1 MVAGGGV
8 IVLAVVIYLIAS
20 AGRGRRRK
28 PTDTLDDLAAVR
40 ASGSPPSVPPASL
53 PPVSMPAPSAVP
65 AAAPAK
71 SGAWHCPACRRE
83 YSAAGFC
90 ADDGIA
96 RVSGPAPTGAR
107 TAIWLACPK
116 CGRGYSQETKFCPM
130 ERELLLPY
138 GLGMTNFRATLKGR
152 PEPPERVCPR
162 CGARAPG
169 AARFC
174 EKDGEML
181 VPSR

>member
-1 MVAGGGV
+1 
-8 IVLAVVIYLIAS
+8 
-20 AGRGRRRK
+20 
-28 PTDTLDDLAAVR
+28 
-40 ASGSPPSVPPASL
+40 
-53 PPVSMPAPSAVP
+53 
-65 AAAPAK
+65 
-71 SGAWHCPACRRE
+71 
-83 YSAAGFC
+83 
-90 ADDGIA
+90 
-96 RVSGPAPTGAR
+96 
-107 TAIWLACPK
+107 
-116 CGRGYSQETKFCPM
+116 M

-174 EKDGEML
+174 EMDGEML